1 MRLFVEQPRSGK
13 YIFVLFLFLFKQPN
27 QGPGIS
33 LLTLYNW
40 TARPLLFMVKRFQI
54 RAFSTARLGSRIGM
68 PMLQV
73 DKLTQASLVVPEM
86 VLRLEEAESLLHSG
100 GEAERLLHSGGG
112 EADRLLHSGG
122 AEAESLL
129 HSGGEAERLLH
140 SGGGGG
146 EAERQ
151 LHSESSTTHKEEQ
164 FVPLTQPEDH
174 STTLRIELE
183 ANLPSTK
190 DMSDRDPLETED

>member
-1 MRLFVEQPRSGK
+1 
-13 YIFVLFLFLFKQPN
+13 
-27 QGPGIS
+27 
-33 LLTLYNW
+33 
-40 TARPLLFMVKRFQI
+40 
-54 RAFSTARLGSRIGM
+54 M

-73 DKLTQASLVVPEM
+73 DKLTQASLMVPEM

-100 GEAERLLHSGGG
+100 AEAERLLHSGGG

-122 AEAESLL
+122 AEAERLL
-129 HSGGEAERLLH
+129 HSGGEAESL
-140 SGGGGG
+140 
-146 EAERQ
+146 

-164 FVPLTQPEDH
+164 FVPLTRPEDH